1 LSCLEKLHK
10 FHSLHRNYIKP
21 KSSARRA
28 FGLVHFAGNVE
39 YNVNG
44 FLEKNRDTFSGDL
57 MQLIQ
62 TSQNKFL
69 TSLFTVDMQIGS
81 ETRKRTPTLGA
92 QFKRSLDSL
101 MSTLNSCSPFFVRC
115 IKPNEFK
122 RAMLFDRCLVV
133 RQLRYSG
140 MMETIRIRRAG
151 YPIRHSYPDF
161 VDRYRF
167 LMSGVRPSHKE
178 DCPAATARIC
188 ELVLGASNTHNADYQ
203 LGRTKVFLKDAQDV
217 YLEQMR
223 EDVLARKILVLQ
235 KCIRGWAQRRK
246 FQRYKQ
252 SAVVIQANW
261 RGYVQRKNYKIMRL
275 GFMRLQAMYQA
286 RLLSHRYNTLKEKIT
301 QLQRFCKG
309 YLARQ
314 NYQRKL
320 NAIKVIQTSVRRFI
334 AIKNLK
340 RMRLEA
346 EKRMQVERL
355 KLEEQKRLELQIGAK
370 RAKQEAERSYNERM
384 QQLEVEKREAERKE
398 RDEVRKKR
406 DLIQNATKLSHS
418 NQNDF
423 VKEDNLVDEMFST
436 ILPHS
441 NCGSGNPQGELIEDS
456 IPHPKTDENLDEYL
470 FSKFAATYFQ
480 GSAGSEFSKK
490 PLKQSLLPLKS
501 EGDQLAALAVWITVL
516 RFMGDLPD
524 VKVFN
529 PAETRNGRV
538 SLIKYANKRR
548 VTLFGI
554 SVPLVNIT

>member
-21 KSSARRA
+21 KSSAIRA

-39 YNVNG
+39 YSVSG

-57 MQLIQ
+57 MQLVQ
-62 TSQNKFL
+62 TSKNKFL
-69 TSLFTVDMQIGS
+69 TSLFALDMQIGS

-101 MSTLNSCSPFFVRC
+101 MHTLNACSPFFVRC

-122 RAMLFDRCLVV
+122 RATVFDRHLVV

-167 LMSGVRPSHKE
+167 LISGVRPSHKE

-188 ELVLGASNTHNADYQ
+188 QLVLGVSASTRSGDYQ
-203 LGRTKVFLKDAQDV
+203 LGKTKVFLKDAQDV
-217 YLEQMR
+217 FLEQMR

-252 SAVVIQANW
+252 NALVIQANW
-261 RGYVQRKNYKIMRL
+261 RAYVQRKNYKIMRL

-320 NAIKVIQTSVRRFI
+320 NAIRVIQTSVRRFI
-334 AIKNLK
+334 AVKTFR
-340 RMRLEA
+340 RMKLEA
-346 EKRMQVERL
+346 AKRLQVERL
-355 KLEEQKRLELQIGAK
+355 KFEEQKRLELQIGAK
-370 RAKQEAERSYNERM
+370 RAKQEAERSYNERL

-398 RDEVRKKR
+398 KDEVQKKR
-406 DLIQNATKLSHS
+406 DLIQNATKLSNS

-436 ILPHS
+436 ILPHQ
-441 NCGSGNPQGELIEDS
+441 NCGAGNPQGELIEDS
-456 IPHPKTDENLDEYL
+456 IPHPRTDENLDEYL

-480 GSAGSEFSKK
+480 GSAGSEFSKR

-524 VKVFN
+524 VKVYN
-529 PAETRNGRV
+529 PAVTRNGRV
-538 SLIKYANKRR
+538 SFPKCVGL
-548 VTLFGI
+548 
-554 SVPLVNIT
+554 